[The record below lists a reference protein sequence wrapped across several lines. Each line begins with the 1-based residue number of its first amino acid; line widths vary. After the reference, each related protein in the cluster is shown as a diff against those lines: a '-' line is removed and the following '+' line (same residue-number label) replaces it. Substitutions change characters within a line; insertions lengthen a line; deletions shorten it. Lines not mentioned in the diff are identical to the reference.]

1 MNKKILVIAN
11 KNNYTVDILNKNQV
25 DVSYA
30 YGKKST
36 FLKKI
41 IKRLWHIIKIPR
53 FEIFFGFR
61 NLDIKKYDIIILYEC
76 TYPCD
81 IVKYLLYN
89 TNKTKIIYWYWNSI
103 AKQRNTM
110 IYNAKN
116 DLDNL
121 LLLREKYSDRL
132 YLFSFDR
139 DDCKRYDLYYNN
151 QVAPQLCIRDKKYK
165 IKQDVFF
172 CGQDKNRYEY
182 LKKIAMKLD
191 TYGITHKF
199 ILVMNKMHN
208 CEIDKNIIP
217 IRDEIPYR
225 DLIINVLESNCVLDL
240 VQENQG
246 GITWRP
252 LEAMFYKKKLVTSFK
267 KIANYDFY
275 CQENV
280 FILGIDDLNKLYE
293 FIQAPY
299 RSIDKNIIRKYTADG
314 WIENFL
320 MRINS

>member
-1 MNKKILVIAN
+1 
-11 KNNYTVDILNKNQV
+11 
-25 DVSYA
+25 
-30 YGKKST
+30 
-36 FLKKI
+36 
-41 IKRLWHIIKIPR
+41 
-53 FEIFFGFR
+53 
-61 NLDIKKYDIIILYEC
+61 
-76 TYPCD
+76 
-81 IVKYLLYN
+81 
-89 TNKTKIIYWYWNSI
+89 
-103 AKQRNTM
+103 
-110 IYNAKN
+110 
-116 DLDNL
+116 
-121 LLLREKYSDRL
+121 
-132 YLFSFDR
+132 
-139 DDCKRYDLYYNN
+139 
-151 QVAPQLCIRDKKYK
+151 
-165 IKQDVFF
+165 
-172 CGQDKNRYEY
+172 
-182 LKKIAMKLD
+182 MKLD